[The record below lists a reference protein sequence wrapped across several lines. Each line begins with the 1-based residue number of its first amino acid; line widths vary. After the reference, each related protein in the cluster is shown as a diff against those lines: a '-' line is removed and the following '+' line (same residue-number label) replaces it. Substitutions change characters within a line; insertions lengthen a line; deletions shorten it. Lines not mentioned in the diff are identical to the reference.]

1 MMSVSCGTL
10 GILQMVL
17 NVLLSLLVIIM
28 KQLSL
33 AVMDPMIIKHV
44 NGTVK

>member
-1 MMSVSCGTL
+1 MIVHCGIL

-17 NVLLSLLVIIM
+17 NVLPSLNVIIM

-33 AVMDPMIIKHV
+33 AVTAHMIIKHV
-44 NGTVK
+44 NGTAM